1 METGMRAVQ
10 NGSGLAALVADA
22 FAMTDEEAGIV
33 LGYVEGHGYALAGQ
47 DGRLYR
53 GDLCGQPEDIS
64 WEEYDIEDAID
75 DAYEWNFAMMQDSE
89 RLMEGLES
97 PEDYQVASESYKELC
112 SDEKILDGLFD
123 RTRYGKELEEMAVGI
138 AGAIISSLGEG
149 KDIDDAVGQ
158 LKEGL
163 AGMREDTVK
172 KEAGTRKGRCR

>member
-10 NGSGLAALVADA
+10 DGSGLAALVADA

-33 LGYVEGHGYALAGQ
+33 LGYVEGHGYALAAK
-47 DGRLYR
+47 DGSLYR
-53 GDLCGQPEDIS
+53 GDVCGQPEDIS

-89 RLMEGLES
+89 RLMEKLES

-123 RTRYGKELEEMAVGI
+123 RTRYGKELEEMAVRI

-149 KDIDDAVGQ
+149 KDIDSAVGQ